1 MLLDFRPRFVG
12 GHGVEAR
19 YRDVC
24 SIARSLRGLLDVC
37 SIPAEG
43 TRRAPD
49 RPAQPADP
57 VPPVEPRQA
66 GARPRA
72 RVGSK
77 GTASCSMA
85 PPSNHAGAPPAP
97 PFCTAWTIGCAA
109 EWRRGVGRQARQSG
123 GCIALIY
130 MCFLNFVI
138 LETVQVS
145 CTPPLLSLMPS
156 RTVGRLRCSTDRRS
170 ICLYRHQPPSP
181 KARSGRAAG
190 SSVTALKGA
199 EGIPSIMSFVRSICA
214 SRFRGGDE

>member
-49 RPAQPADP
+49 RPAQPADL
-57 VPPVEPRQA
+57 VPPVEPPPGGGETARSCGVRGYGVMLH
-66 GARPRA
+66 GA
-72 RVGSK
+72 
-77 GTASCSMA
+77 
-85 PPSNHAGAPPAP
+85 PSNRAGAPPAP
-97 PFCTAWTIGCAA
+97 PVCTAWTIGCAA